1 MSMTLCWFGVDRA
14 SCSPNFSISL
24 Y

>member
-1 MSMTLCWFGVDRA
+1 MSMTLCWFGVDA